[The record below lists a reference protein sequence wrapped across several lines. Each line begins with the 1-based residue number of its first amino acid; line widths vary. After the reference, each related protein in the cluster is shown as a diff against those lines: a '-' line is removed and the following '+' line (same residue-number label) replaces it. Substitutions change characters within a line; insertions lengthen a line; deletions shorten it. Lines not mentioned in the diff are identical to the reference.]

1 MCSGKEEKMT
11 QIPSSHWRQGA
22 ITCELCNSRATIYC
36 RSDDA
41 FLCRTCDKH
50 VHKANFLA
58 LRHIRCVL
66 CESCQKPKHRYI
78 IGSSFE
84 LTTPFIGLVANI
96 GLAKAAAQAEKTTP
110 VPSG

>member
-36 RSDDA
+36 HSDDA

-66 CESCQKPKHRYI
+66 CESCQQPKHRYI

-84 LTTPFIGLVANI
+84 LTTPFIGENSIFLS
-96 GLAKAAAQAEKTTP
+96 L
-110 VPSG
+110 